1 MLHILHSGS
10 KSLIK
15 DTWLQILRA
24 MVYGKISKKLRYIFN
39 SFDYFTY
46 FTFFAIEYFAFE
58 TGGRATK
65 YFIKGNIYMIGKQ
78 TLVFSICQLNMLME
92 IILISLEK

>member
-1 MLHILHSGS
+1 MLHSGS
-10 KSLIK
+10 KSLIQ

-24 MVYGKISKKLRYIFN
+24 MVHGKISKKRRYIST
-39 SFDYFTY
+39 SFKYFTY
-46 FTFFAIEYFAFE
+46 FTFVAIEYFAFE

-78 TLVFSICQLNMLME
+78 TLVFSTCQLNMLME
-92 IILISLEK
+92 INLISLEK